1 MDEKDIGWGGSQGMD
16 LVLQGKT
23 GSSISDPV
31 QEPAPKGLRLPVQ
44 AGTRVRFKLSMNNMF
59 YYTQTPP
66 VDTGGTVVRVRT
78 AGGDVTVGDGRV
90 MILWDNGQM
99 RPAYPQHL
107 VRLKSKTASSA
118 FRQVYSSLGDLTEV
132 FGFSRTGSELI
143 HRATE
148 DLWAFRE
155 EKGSVVL
162 ERLFK
167 EDGTPLK
174 V

>member
-1 MDEKDIGWGGSQGMD
+1 MDEISLIWGGTQGMD
-16 LVLQGKT
+16 TLLQEKG
-23 GSSISDPV
+23 GSSVSDDTG
-31 QEPAPKGLRLPVQ
+31 EPAPKGLRLPVQ
-44 AGTRVRFKLSMNNMF
+44 AGTRVRFKQNLNNLF
-59 YYTQTPP
+59 YYTQMPP
-66 VDTGGTVVRVRT
+66 ADTGGTVVRVRT

-107 VRLKSKTASSA
+107 VRLRGRTASLSV
-118 FRQVYSSLGDLTEV
+118 RQVHASMGDLSEV

-155 EKGSVVL
+155 ENGSVIL
-162 ERLFK
+162 ERLFQ